1 MSRGSIHAILPSP
14 VGSTNRPARIDVIDL
29 SNLDVAQLVRG
40 RISATTMI
48 RCGVNRR
55 SSTTLN
61 CVAAMSA
68 IAPAPN
74 TSAKLCWF
82 SPWRPCRTKDAP
94 EM

>member
-1 MSRGSIHAILPSP
+1 MTNPSMASTVHAGRTKPSTPP
-14 VGSTNRPARIDVIDL
+14 VWVTDRAMNTAPA
-29 SNLDVAQLVRG
+29 SVAAT
-40 RISATTMI
+40 SATTMI

-74 TSAKLCWF
+74 TSAKLC
-82 SPWRPCRTKDAP
+82 
-94 EM
+94 